1 MPWQLSGNGRS
12 GWSTKLI
19 RGLKAE
25 AAAGFQSRRER
36 CREPTP
42 VTPQYAAF
50 TTYKAARV
58 HRDCGRCCGR
68 WPFASSAQQVPVIGF
83 LGSSSSAAQVGQAAF
98 RQGLKEAGYIEG
110 QNIAIEF
117 RWSEGDYT
125 QLPALA
131 ANLVGRRVRVIV
143 ASGPPAARAAKAATS
158 TIPIV
163 FSSGDDPVRIGL
175 VPSLN
180 SCNRLR
186 RSVSTSLS
194 RSSKCMALMPPARW

>member
-58 HRDCGRCCGR
+58 HHNCWSCDHMATRGTRAAIWRAYAAHRRPDEHGREQGS
-68 WPFASSAQQVPVIGF
+68 ASKCRHVRA
-83 LGSSSSAAQVGQAAF
+83 SAAA
-98 RQGLKEAGYIEG
+98 
-110 QNIAIEF
+110 
-117 RWSEGDYT
+117 
-125 QLPALA
+125 
-131 ANLVGRRVRVIV
+131 
-143 ASGPPAARAAKAATS
+143 
-158 TIPIV
+158 
-163 FSSGDDPVRIGL
+163 IGL
-175 VPSLN
+175 DRGP
-180 SCNRLR
+180 
-186 RSVSTSLS
+186 
-194 RSSKCMALMPPARW
+194 

>member
-58 HRDCGRCCGR
+58 HLTYWWCGNSVAARSARATAGIADSRIYQRRLGR
-68 WPFASSAQQVPVIGF
+68 WLRTPFGRLAPKRFRI
-83 LGSSSSAAQVGQAAF
+83 AAVRQA
-98 RQGLKEAGYIEG
+98 I
-110 QNIAIEF
+110 
-117 RWSEGDYT
+117 
-125 QLPALA
+125 
-131 ANLVGRRVRVIV
+131 RR
-143 ASGPPAARAAKAATS
+143 
-158 TIPIV
+158 
-163 FSSGDDPVRIGL
+163 D
-175 VPSLN
+175 
-180 SCNRLR
+180 R
-186 RSVSTSLS
+186 RS
-194 RSSKCMALMPPARW
+194 